1 LVCVITIGGMD
12 RYREFYIQHKDQLF
26 GYLMRMTGDY
36 YLAGD
41 LMQESFMRHMEHYG
55 DQEPRKTLLY
65 TIARNAFFDH
75 HRKAKR
81 NVQINDN
88 HQGRSSD
95 GEHTVLVRSEYREV
109 LAAMKELEPGER
121 EVLAL
126 VISSGLSYREIASV
140 AGISEANVK
149 VKVHRAR
156 VALKKILAQGGK

>member
-1 LVCVITIGGMD
+1 MKT
-12 RYREFYIQHKDQLF
+12 YREFYIQHKDQLF

-41 LMQESFMRHMEHYG
+41 IMQESFTRHMERYG
-55 DQEPRKTLLY
+55 NKEPRKTLLY

-75 HRKAKR
+75 HRKSKR
-81 NVQINDN
+81 SVQIDDN
-88 HQGRSSD
+88 PGVQSSD

-121 EVLAL
+121 EILAL
-126 VISSGLSYREIASV
+126 VVSSGLSYRKIASV
-140 AGISEANVK
+140 MGISEANVK

-156 VALKKILAQGGK
+156 VALRKILAQGGK

>member
-1 LVCVITIGGMD
+1 MKT
-12 RYREFYIQHKDQLF
+12 YREFYIQYKDQLF

-41 LMQESFMRHMEHYG
+41 LMQESFTRHLERYG
-55 DQEPRKTLLY
+55 DKEPRKTLLY

-81 NVQINDN
+81 NVQLGDN
-88 HQGRSSD
+88 PGVQSSD
-95 GEHTVLVRSEYREV
+95 GEHTLLVRSEYREV
-109 LAAMKELEPGER
+109 LAALNELEPGER

-126 VISSGLSYREIASV
+126 VVSSGLCYREIASV
-140 AGISEANVK
+140 VGISEANVK

-156 VALKKILAQGGK
+156 VALRKILAEGGK

>member
-1 LVCVITIGGMD
+1 ME

-41 LMQESFMRHMEHYG
+41 LMQESFTRHMERYG

-75 HRKAKR
+75 HRRAKR
-81 NVQINDN
+81 NVPIDDN
-88 HQGRSSD
+88 PGGQSSD
-95 GEHTVLVRSEYREV
+95 GEHAVLVRSEYREV

-156 VALKKILAQGGK
+156 VALKKILSQGGE